1 MGEVFGRTR
10 PQPLHN
16 DMGSHL
22 SPSAGLSSFGRL
34 HRTTLVDREPP
45 MEFVPGMMVPANVE
59 RGDTQRENTAEGGI
73 FGAAPALSRVF
84 KMASETC
91 KSVYNMWSPK
101 KEPKE
106 DKTER
111 IAVPKLNLDGK
122 PASQGS
128 RKRKAVNVLELARRA
143 SRSKTAV
150 AELEEG
156 FNSKTSVATK
166 KAMRATIGKI
176 LKEARGEPPVPPTA
190 EKLKVLAG
198 VLKQANYRAAPQ
210 YLGEFKIMAIEGGHQ
225 WSDQLER
232 TLKLC
237 KRSTTRALGPK
248 KKAKEVPVQETGKT
262 FVPTVTRKKPKT
274 VPLARELL
282 EFGVIWM
289 LREIELAL
297 LTKDHLK
304 VDVESRSVVLTIPVS
319 KTDQTGLVMTRML
332 QCLCESKDCSTGCPL
347 RVSALLVFG
356 MEDLKTHHAAV
367 TNKGKKAKKS
377 QVVKEWQKLYGK
389 GTSGHSTRRTGALR
403 YIRHGWAIPQVA
415 YLGRWKSDVIYEYA
429 AEALES
435 LPVNANRAFITNLYG
450 TKEHN
455 EMGPINY
462 KPRDVEEVRDY
473 LLSELSLAQE
483 HQQRALKA
491 MDFEIESMKKRADRN
506 NGRLPPFVRLL
517 DSRIVHHNW
526 NMTACTPPLA
536 WKTMCGWHYHKS
548 DYMFLASEEGG
559 QVCKK
564 CMEIAQL
571 QKRV

>member
-1 MGEVFGRTR
+1 MMFE
-10 PQPLHN
+10 
-16 DMGSHL
+16 
-22 SPSAGLSSFGRL
+22 
-34 HRTTLVDREPP
+34 
-45 MEFVPGMMVPANVE
+45 PGMKVSANAM
-59 RGDTQRENTAEGGI
+59 GDDIQREGTSERGI
-73 FGAAPALSRVF
+73 FGTTPALSRVL
-84 KMASETC
+84 KIASETC
-91 KSVYNMWSPK
+91 KSVYNMWSTK

-122 PASQGS
+122 PASQNS

-156 FNSKTSVATK
+156 FNSKTSLATK
-166 KAMRATIGKI
+166 KAMRATIGRI
-176 LKEARGEPPVPPTA
+176 LKEARGEPPVPPTT
-190 EKLKVLAG
+190 EKLKVLTG

-210 YLGEFKIMAIEGGHQ
+210 YLGEFKILAIEDGHH
-225 WSDQLER
+225 WTDQLER

-262 FVPTVTRKKPKT
+262 FVPTVTKKKPKT
-274 VPLARELL
+274 VPLARELF
-282 EFGVIWM
+282 EFGVIRM
-289 LREIELAL
+289 LCEIELAL

-304 VDVESRSVVLTIPVS
+304 VDVECRSVVLTIPVS
-319 KTDQTGLVMTRML
+319 KTDLTGLTMTRML
-332 QCLCESKDCSTGCPL
+332 QCLCEGKDCSTGCPL

-356 MEDLKTHHAAV
+356 MEDLGTHHAAV
-367 TNKGKKAKKS
+367 TNKGVKAKKS
-377 QVVKEWQKLYGK
+377 QVVKEWQKLYGS

-435 LPVNANRAFITNLYG
+435 LPVNAKRAFITNLYG

-462 KPRDVEEVRDY
+462 KPRDMEEVRDY

-483 HQQRALKA
+483 HQHRALKA
-491 MDFEIESMKKRADRN
+491 MDFKIESMKKRANKN

-517 DSRIVHHNW
+517 DSKIVHHNW